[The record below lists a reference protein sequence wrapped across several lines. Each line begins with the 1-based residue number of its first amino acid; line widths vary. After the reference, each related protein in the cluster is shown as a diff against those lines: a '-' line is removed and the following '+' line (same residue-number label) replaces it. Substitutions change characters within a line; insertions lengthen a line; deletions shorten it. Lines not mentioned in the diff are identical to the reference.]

1 MNNQKNKSSLQQY
14 YILACILFSSF
25 TFLGQQ
31 DFTITGNHLL
41 FEDAKTGEPIL
52 VYNDSMAVR
61 GFDFKTHFK
70 IKFPKDL
77 LIYEFNNNYQY
88 QIDGINYFVIEG
100 CGIVLKFE
108 NNTFTR
114 IDNSFKH
121 RNQYYAVPF
130 LHDNTFYLWGGYGL
144 FTNKNILT
152 YYDFLAKEWLEKKQ
166 LSKDI
171 VTPRYLAYY
180 IKKGTDLYVFG
191 GKNKSELNPSE
202 NIYINDNYVYQL
214 DLKDFSWHKK
224 KKFNLNLE
232 LLEDNSYNLNVFQV
246 EDKFIKVTD
255 AIHEINIFTNSI
267 KKYTIKN
274 HKWVRKVIYHPK
286 SKRISYVYS
295 SNSNLLVFNELYSEF
310 RGDLLSESTFYTD
323 ETVIY
328 IFKILLLIGIL
339 LTIYVFFRMLIIK
352 YQASKNNFIY
362 YKNTDTLYFNKK
374 EIYLSPQGSKVFKY
388 FMEKKDVFISI
399 NELNVILSEDLDKEN
414 YITINKRRERVLKEL
429 ALELSSLLG
438 ISKELVFLTRN
449 NEFDK
454 RLKEV
459 KLNISVKV
467 KD

>member
-1 MNNQKNKSSLQQY
+1 LKLKKT
-14 YILACILFSSF
+14 ILFSFIFFYSF
-25 TFLGQQ
+25 HTIAQQ
-31 DFTITGNHLL
+31 DFKITSNHLL

-70 IKFPKDL
+70 INFPKDL
-77 LIYEFNNNYQY
+77 AIHEFNNNYQY
-88 QIDGINYFVIEG
+88 QVDGINYFVIEG

-130 LHDNTFYLWGGYGL
+130 MHDSTIYLWSGYGL

-152 YYDFLAKEWLEKKQ
+152 YYDFSGKEWLEKKQ

-171 VTPRYLAYY
+171 VTPRNLAHY

-202 NIYINDNYVYQL
+202 NIYINDNYVYRL
-214 DLKDFSWHKK
+214 DLKDFSWHKEK
-224 KKFNLNLE
+224 RFNLNFE
-232 LLEDNSYNLNVFQV
+232 PMEDNTFNLNVFQL

-255 AIHEINIFTNSI
+255 AIHEISIFTNSV
-267 KKYTIKN
+267 KKFSIKN
-274 HKWVRKVIYHPK
+274 HKGIRKVIYHPK
-286 SKRISYVYS
+286 SKRISYVYLL
-295 SNSNLLVFNELYSEF
+295 NSTFLVSNELYSEF
-310 RGDLLSESTFYTD
+310 RGDLLSETTFYSG

-339 LTIYVFFRMLIIK
+339 LTIYVLFRILIIK
-352 YQASKNNFIY
+352 YKATKNNFIY

-374 EIYLSPQGSKVFKY
+374 EIHLTPQGTKVFKY

-414 YITINKRRERVLKEL
+414 YITINKRRERILKEL
-429 ALELSSLLG
+429 SLELSSILA
-438 ISKELVFLTRN
+438 ISKEAIFLTRN

-454 RLKEV
+454 RLKEI
-459 KLNISVKV
+459 KLNISVKI

>member
-1 MNNQKNKSSLQQY
+1 MKLKKT
-14 YILACILFSSF
+14 ILFSFIFFYSF
-25 TFLGQQ
+25 HTIAQQ
-31 DFTITGNHLL
+31 DFKITSNHLLL

-70 IKFPKDL
+70 INFPKDL
-77 LIYEFNNNYQY
+77 AIHEFNNNYQY
-88 QIDGINYFVIEG
+88 QVDGINYFVIEG

-108 NNTFTR
+108 NNTFIR

-130 LHDNTFYLWGGYGL
+130 MLDNTIYLWGGYGL

-152 YYDFLAKEWLEKKQ
+152 YYDFSGKEWLEKKQ

-202 NIYINDNYVYQL
+202 SKFFNDNYVYRL
-214 DLKDFSWHKK
+214 DLKDFSWHKE
-224 KKFNLNLE
+224 KKFNLNFE
-232 LLEDNSYNLNVFQV
+232 LIENDIFTRNILQI

-255 AIHEINIFTNSI
+255 AIHELNIFTNSV
-267 KKYTIKN
+267 KKFSIKN
-274 HKWVRKVIYHPK
+274 HKGIEKIIYHKK
-286 SKRISYVYS
+286 SESVSYVYS
-295 SNSNLLVFNELYSEF
+295 LNSKFLVSNELYSEF
-310 RGDLLSESTFYTD
+310 RGDLLSESTFYSD
-323 ETVIY
+323 ETIIY

-339 LTIYVFFRMLIIK
+339 LTIYVLFRILIIK
-352 YQASKNNFIY
+352 YKASKNNFIY